1 MIISN
6 QKKIFLFTLFA
17 ILIILAEILPIS
29 GDEAYYWNCS
39 KNFDWAYFD
48 QPPLIIWSS
57 GLFSLFYKSNLS
69 VRFPSLIFT
78 FLTFLLLYKW
88 LKNDCIGLFL
98 LTSSAPILFFG
109 SFYLSTDK
117 PLSFFYLWSTYIL
130 LKINEKNSIY
140 LWFLLGISFGL
151 GFLSKFPMVLIL
163 PIIFYIAYKKANLFQ
178 FFIFSVMSLVITS
191 PVLIYAFQ
199 NDWANIT
206 FQILERHKEN
216 SNLFK
221 MILHLWVPNLIL
233 IGPLFF
239 LKGIYEII
247 RNWKKNLILFFS
259 GIIPILFFTIAGF
272 KNPGAPHWILLGF
285 YSLSILQM
293 KNWNKKELKISFFIN
308 IFIIIIFLLVLSF
321 PNLFY
326 KLKPSIFGN
335 FLDFKIL
342 KEEIFK
348 EKLKDE
354 VLISPS
360 YTIVSLLN
368 YHSGKKD
375 LVYLFNINRGIHGL
389 SFLYWQKNLE
399 FIKENYLLISNK
411 KLREKIL
418 EKYFEKVEMKILKL
432 QNKGISKEF
441 YLYHCKKIKTRAPF
455 YPY

>member
-6 QKKIFLFTLFA
+6 QKKYLILALFIIF
-17 ILIILAEILPIS
+17 IILAEILPLS

-57 GLFSLFYKSNLS
+57 GLFGLFFKSNLS

-88 LKNDCIGLFL
+88 LKRDVIDLFL
-98 LTSSAPILFFG
+98 LTSFSPILFFG

-130 LKINEKNSIY
+130 LKINEENSIY
-140 LWFLLGISFGL
+140 LWFLLGVSFGL

-163 PIIFYIAYKKANLFQ
+163 PIIFFIAYKKANLFQ
-178 FFIFSVMSLVITS
+178 FFIFSLISFIICF
-191 PVLIYAFQ
+191 PVLVYGFE
-199 NDWANIT
+199 NNWANFT
-206 FQILERHKEN
+206 FQLLERHKEN

-247 RNWKKNLILFFS
+247 KNWKKNLILFFS

-293 KNWNKKELKISFFIN
+293 KNWSKKEIKISLFIN
-308 IFIIIIFLLVLSF
+308 IFLITIFLFILFF
-321 PNLFY
+321 PNLFF

-342 KEEIFK
+342 KEEIHK

-354 VLISPS
+354 ILISPS

-368 YHSGKKD
+368 YYGGKRN
-375 LVYLFNINRGIHGL
+375 LAYLFNIDRGIHGL
-389 SFLYWQKNLE
+389 SFLYWQKNVKFNE
-399 FIKENYLLISNK
+399 ENYLLVSNK
-411 KLREKIL
+411 KLKEKVL
-418 EKYFEKVEMKILKL
+418 EKYFEKAEMKTLKL
-432 QNKGISKEF
+432 QNKGILKEI
-441 YLYHCKKIKTRAPF
+441 YLYHCKKIKSREPF